1 MLAPGGD
8 AMKLTRRDFLEGAG
22 AAAAVGATALLPGCR
37 TQLKC
42 GGVRDA
48 TPAGAL
54 EPFGVTEATARK
66 VMARALASGGEHC
79 DLFFQEI
86 RQCYLVLEDGAV
98 NKAMTRL
105 DRGAGVRVV
114 RGVETGY
121 AYSESLD
128 ERSLLAA
135 AEVAAAVA
143 SGPAREVPAELRVG
157 AHPSRYPVQ
166 RPWAGVPTPEK
177 VKLLL
182 RMQELAS
189 GRDRRIRKLNI
200 SHLDEDRLTVILDS
214 SGRTVVDQQPLLNEI
229 LSCTAEQNGRR
240 ESNYAM
246 RSARAGLEFL
256 TDARLRE
263 LADEAVRR
271 TVVLFEA
278 VPGPVGELPLVLGP
292 GSSGILLHEAIGH
305 GMEADFARK
314 RITIYSDMIGKR
326 IAPDFVTIV
335 DDGTTPGWRG
345 SLNVDDEGAAGER
358 TVLVER
364 GVLRTFLHDQ
374 VSARFFKATPTGSGR
389 RESFRH
395 IPIPR
400 MRNTFMLGGPH
411 GRDEIVRS
419 VKRGIYA
426 EHFTNGQVLIGAGD
440 FTFYI
445 KNGYLIEDG
454 KLTRPIKDV
463 NIIGNGPEVLRRVA
477 MVGPD
482 EKLDLGSWTCG
493 KRGQS
498 VPVGL
503 GLPTV
508 KIAAITVGGT
518 ELRRG

>member
-1 MLAPGGD
+1 MRV
-8 AMKLTRRDFLEGAG
+8 TRRDFLEGASAATALG
-22 AAAAVGATALLPGCR
+22 AAALLPGCR
-37 TQLKC
+37 SQQKC
-42 GGVRDA
+42 GGVRA
-48 TPAGAL
+48 LPPAGAL
-54 EPFGVTEATARK
+54 EAFGVNEAAARRTL
-66 VMARALASGGEHC
+66 ARALASGGDHA

-98 NKAMTRL
+98 NRAYTRR
-105 DRGAGVRVV
+105 DRGVGVRVV

-121 AYSESLD
+121 AYSEALD
-128 ERSLLAA
+128 ERDLLRA
-135 AEVAAAVA
+135 AEAAAAVA
-143 SGPAREVPAELRVG
+143 SGPTREVPREIRIG
-157 AHPSRYPVQ
+157 GHPNRYPVAK
-166 RPWAGVPTPEK
+166 PWAGVGTK
-177 VKLLL
+177 QKAALLL
-182 RMQELAS
+182 RMHELAS
-189 GRDRRIRKLNI
+189 RDARVKKLNI
-200 SHLDEDRLTVILDS
+200 SHLDEDRLTV
-214 SGRTVVDQQPLLNEI
+214 VVDSAGRLVVDRQPLVTEI
-229 LSCTAEQNGRR
+229 LSCTAEQGGRR
-240 ESNYAM
+240 ESNYGM
-246 RSARAGLEFL
+246 LSARAGLEFL
-256 TDARLRE
+256 TEARLRA

-271 TVVLFEA
+271 TLVLFEA

-314 RITIYSDMIGKR
+314 RLTIYSDMIGKR

-335 DDGTTPGWRG
+335 DDGTTESWRG
-345 SLNVDDEGAAGER
+345 SINVDDEGAPSER
-358 TVLVER
+358 TVLVDR
-364 GVLRTFLHDQ
+364 GVLRTFLHDRI
-374 VSARFFKATPTGSGR
+374 SARQLKATPTGSGR

-400 MRNTFMLGGPH
+400 MRNTFMLAGPH
-411 GRDEIVRS
+411 GREEILRS

-508 KIAAITVGGT
+508 KVSAITVGGT
-518 ELRRG
+518 ELRKGA